1 MSHNN
6 TVTIIGAGLAGSE
19 AAWQAAQQG
28 AQVVLYE
35 MRPDTMTPAH
45 KTGKFAEL
53 VCSNSLKSNS
63 LDRAG
68 GVLKA
73 ELRRLGSLI
82 LRCADATAVPAGSAL
97 AVDRE
102 RFADMITEAIA
113 GHPSIEVRREE
124 VKQIPEEGLTIVA
137 SGPLTSQALARSLFG
152 LTDQKYLFFYDAISP
167 IVDSASIDRDKVFLA
182 SRYGKGEAAYLNCP
196 MNEDEYN
203 AFYDALMSAEISL
216 HADVDP
222 NELFEG
228 CLPVEII
235 GGRGRKGLL
244 FGPMRPVGL
253 IDPRTGAQPYA
264 VVQLRAENQE
274 LTMYNLVGF
283 QTSLKY
289 GEQDRV
295 FRMIPGLENA
305 EFLRHGQIHR
315 NTYVNAPTLLRPTYQ
330 FRKRDDL
337 FFAGQVTGVE
347 GYIESTGSG
356 LLAGLNAA
364 RLLQGKELLELP
376 RDTVL
381 GALAHHICTADPEHF
396 QPMNANFGV
405 LPPVDESQL
414 KPPEGRKHLTKL
426 EKKEARGR
434 LCLAAL
440 EEWMS
445 QVGLAPQSSE

>member
-82 LRCADATAVPAGSAL
+82 LRCADATSVPAGSAL

-102 RFADMITEAIA
+102 RFADMITEAVA
-113 GHPSIEVRREE
+113 GHPNIEVRREE

-167 IVDSASIDRDKVFLA
+167 IVDAASIDRDKVFLA

-228 CLPVEII
+228 CLPVEVI

-315 NTYVNAPTLLRPTYQ
+315 NTYINAPTLLRPTYQ

-381 GALAHHICTADPEHF
+381 GALAHHICAADPEHF

-405 LPPVDESQL
+405 LPPVDESQF
-414 KPPEGRKHLTKL
+414 KAPEGRKHLTKL

-434 LCLAAL
+434 LCLTAL
-440 EEWMS
+440 EAWMS
-445 QVGLAPQSSE
+445 RVGITSQSSG